1 MKRITKLCIIL
12 LAVAALFGCQKQQK
26 QTEDIYIV
34 FTSDV
39 HCGFEDN
46 IPLPSLKAYVDSVK
60 SEHKDALL
68 LDCGDYLQGGTI
80 GTLSKGQFVIDLM
93 NEVGYDIV
101 TVGNHEFDY
110 GMDRLSDLLGQLKS
124 EVVLSNVKYTG
135 TKGNIFQNTPEY
147 IIKELNGVKVGF
159 IGLLIPTAPV
169 SSTPSLFMEGDEF
182 VYDFYSGNEGQD
194 LFNRTQEVVDEVR
207 KQGVKYVVALS
218 HLGSTA
224 KAGVYN
230 VISMIANTEGIDIVL
245 DGHSHSVIA
254 GDLYPNKNG
263 EDVLLCSVGTKLEYI
278 GTVIIDTE
286 GKFSSVLISEYN
298 ETDENTAAA
307 LEKVKGELNVILSE
321 KITEVDFDLPIS
333 DEEGVRITRS
343 RETTTGD
350 LVADAFRHAY
360 DAQIGIVNGGS
371 VRKTILAGDVTYGN
385 LLDVVPFQNTMGV
398 INATGQNILDYL
410 EFCCMKTD
418 KIYKLDGNA
427 VGEFG
432 GFAQVSGLKYTIDTS
447 KDAQIQYDENQLFAG
462 FGSEE
467 RRVKDVYVLE
477 GDEYVPIDPEKIYT
491 VCSSSYLLFEPG
503 DGNNIL
509 NDCEPLVT
517 EGIMDVTAL
526 RNYVEEFG
534 IGDEYRTTQGRITVE

>member
-1 MKRITKLCIIL
+1 MKKIIKICIAL
-12 LAVAALFGCQKQQK
+12 FMVAALFGCQKQQK

-46 IPLPSLKAYVDSVK
+46 IPVASLKAYVNSIK

-68 LDCGDYLQGGTI
+68 VDCGDYLQGGTI

-101 TVGNHEFDY
+101 TIGNHEFDY
-110 GMDRLSDLLGQLKS
+110 GMDRLSDLLGRLKS
-124 EVVLSNVKYTG
+124 EKVLSNVKYSG
-135 TKGNIFQNTPEY
+135 SKGNIFKDTPEY

-159 IGLLIPTAPV
+159 IGLLTPTATI

-194 LFNRTQEVVDEVR
+194 LFNKTQEVVDEVR
-207 KQGVKYVVALS
+207 KQGAKYVIALS
-218 HLGSTA
+218 HLGSIA

-230 VISMIANTEGIDIVL
+230 VISMIANTEGIDAVL

-254 GDLYPNKNG
+254 GDLYPNKKG
-263 EDVLLCSVGTKLEYI
+263 EDVLLCSVGTKLENI
-278 GTVIIDTE
+278 GTLIIDTQ

-298 ETDENTAAA
+298 ETDENTAAT
-307 LEKVKGELNVILSE
+307 LEKIKGELNVILSE
-321 KITEVDFDLPIS
+321 KITEVEFDLPIS
-333 DEEGVRITRS
+333 DEEGIRITRS
-343 RETTTGD
+343 RETSTGD

-360 DAQIGIVNGGS
+360 GAQIGIVNGGS
-371 VRKTILAGDVTYGN
+371 VRKTIAAGEVTYGN
-385 LLDVVPFQNTMGV
+385 LLDVVPFQNTMGM
-398 INATGQNILDYL
+398 INATGQQILDYL
-410 EFCCMKTD
+410 EFCSMKTD

-447 KDAQIQYDENQLFAG
+447 KDAKVQFDENQLFSG
-462 FGSEE
+462 FGSDE
-467 RRVKDVYVLE
+467 RRVQNVYVLE
-477 GDEYVPIDPEKIYT
+477 GDEYMPLDPTKIYT

-503 DGNNIL
+503 DGNNIF
-509 NDCEPLVT
+509 NECEAIIT
-517 EGIMDVTAL
+517 EGIMDITAL

-534 IGDEYRTTQGRITVE
+534 IGDIYRTPQGRIIVE